1 MTRARSPVVVLV
13 AAGLILMLALGTRQG
28 FGLFLQPMCSA
39 LGWGRETF
47 SAAIALQNLVWGL
60 AQPFT
65 GMIADRFG
73 AARVTAVG
81 GLLYAIGL
89 VMMAYSTTGPALDV
103 SAGLLIGL
111 GLSGASFGVVLG
123 VVGRAV
129 RPERRTAA
137 LGLVGAGGS
146 IGQFVMLPYGQLLIS
161 QVGLFNALILLAASA
176 FLIVPLAAAFASKG
190 AAAHNVAQQP
200 IAAALREA

>member
-1 MTRARSPVVVLV
+1 MPRARSPVVVLV

-73 AARVTAVG
+73 AARVTAAG
-81 GLLYAIGL
+81 GLLYTIGL
-89 VMMAYSTTGPALDV
+89 VMMAYSTTGP
-103 SAGLLIGL
+103 
-111 GLSGASFGVVLG
+111 GARR
-123 VVGRAV
+123 VGGPDD
-129 RPERRTAA
+129 RPRSERRELRRGARRRR
-137 LGLVGAGGS
+137 AGG
-146 IGQFVMLPYGQLLIS
+146 
-161 QVGLFNALILLAASA
+161 AART
-176 FLIVPLAAAFASKG
+176 
-190 AAAHNVAQQP
+190 AHRRARARRRRRIDRPVRD
-200 IAAALREA
+200 AALRAAPDLADRMVQRAPPARGVGIPDRAARGGVRQQGGGRA